1 MRPLQRTVHSVGI
14 VALALG
20 LTAAISSG
28 QDARRPQ
35 AIEIPADAT
44 ALEGVPTVRIDTA
57 DARTTR
63 HVLDPAEAA
72 KDRLLVS
79 IVDGQFYWTTRENRR
94 LRLNSSGDYTYLSSE
109 PGNYIRM
116 TRVNDRVSYVEHVDL
131 GSESIT
137 WWGELTIRI
146 GK

>member
-1 MRPLQRTVHSVGI
+1 M
-14 VALALG
+14 
-20 LTAAISSG
+20 
-28 QDARRPQ
+28 
-35 AIEIPADAT
+35 
-44 ALEGVPTVRIDTA
+44 
-57 DARTTR
+57 
-63 HVLDPAEAA
+63 LDPAEAA